1 MHLISLISFI
11 VFRLTAS
18 PLSFFSLYQH
28 RTSLFSI
35 KEHKATA
42 HVVWWVGVDNQPA
55 RGFKPLYVAILVR
68 VNAQMPPKKKIILAG
83 KTRVWGFSRLEEG

>member
-1 MHLISLISFI
+1 
-11 VFRLTAS
+11 
-18 PLSFFSLYQH
+18 
-28 RTSLFSI
+28 LFSI

-68 VNAQMPPKKKIILAG
+68 VNAQMPPKKKRSSLLAKPEFG
-83 KTRVWGFSRLEEG
+83 GFLDWKKVELLL

>member
-1 MHLISLISFI
+1 
-11 VFRLTAS
+11 
-18 PLSFFSLYQH
+18 
-28 RTSLFSI
+28 LFSI